1 VERTTLFVDVILPLP
16 IPGMFTY
23 RVPFDLNHLAEPGKR
38 VVVQFGRKKIY
49 TALIYNIHEQ
59 PPRDYHAKYI
69 ISILDPKPIV
79 NTIQFKFWNW
89 ISSYYMCY
97 TGEVMNVSL
106 PSGLKLESESKVVLH
121 PEFNRDYSNL
131 NEKEYLIAEA
141 LDIQKELTVT
151 EVSKI
156 VDQLK
161 VIPLLKNLIE
171 KKVAQIK
178 EELIEQY
185 KPRIETFVRLNDL
198 YKDEK
203 QLNIVFDELSKRAHK
218 QLELLLSYIQLSKF
232 GKKEE
237 VIVSRPELIN
247 KAGASYAQLN
257 SLIKKGIFETFEKA
271 IPRLQEFDSYLNVD
285 SIVLSENQEKALTS
299 IQEDFETGEI
309 GLLHGVTSSGKTE
322 IYIKLISEYIE
333 KGKQVLYLLPEIAL
347 TTQIIN
353 RLRKYFG
360 NRIGVYHSRYNELER
375 VEIWNKV
382 LSQKKDLFK
391 KDTDYQIILGA
402 RSALFL
408 PYRDLGLIIVDEEY
422 DTSYKQFDPAPRYN
436 ARDSAIYL
444 ARLHHAKTLLG
455 SATPSLE
462 SYYNALG
469 GKYGL
474 IELTERYGGL
484 KLPEIAVVDLK
495 IATRHKKMKSIFS
508 DVLLAEIKQALDKKE
523 QVILFQNRRGF
534 SLRLEC
540 DSCSWMPQCN
550 NCDVTLIYHKFQN
563 KLRCHYCGYATDV
576 PHRCPECKST
586 HLTMKGFGTEKVEEE
601 LAVFFPDTRIVR
613 MDMDTTRTKN
623 AYQNIINDFENRKI
637 SILVGTQMV
646 TKGLDFE
653 NVSVVSILNAD
664 NMINFPDFRSYERS
678 FQLMAQVSGRAGR
691 KFRRGKVI
699 IQTYNPQHP
708 VIKQVIENDYN
719 GMFNSQLVDRRKFR
733 YPPVYRLIRITLKH
747 KETKSLNKASQVFAD
762 QLKSK
767 LGKRIIG
774 PEYPIVPRIK
784 NLYLKQILI
793 KIEREV
799 SVAAI
804 KTEILMQKEIFQ
816 KKGEFRSVRLI
827 IDVDPM

>member
-1 VERTTLFVDVILPLP
+1 
-16 IPGMFTY
+16 
-23 RVPFDLNHLAEPGKR
+23 
-38 VVVQFGRKKIY
+38 
-49 TALIYNIHEQ
+49 
-59 PPRDYHAKYI
+59 
-69 ISILDPKPIV
+69 
-79 NTIQFKFWNW
+79 
-89 ISSYYMCY
+89 
-97 TGEVMNVSL
+97 
-106 PSGLKLESESKVVLH
+106 
-121 PEFNRDYSNL
+121 
-131 NEKEYLIAEA
+131 
-141 LDIQKELTVT
+141 
-151 EVSKI
+151 
-156 VDQLK
+156 
-161 VIPLLKNLIE
+161 
-171 KKVAQIK
+171 
-178 EELIEQY
+178 
-185 KPRIETFVRLNDL
+185 
-198 YKDEK
+198 
-203 QLNIVFDELSKRAHK
+203 
-218 QLELLLSYIQLSKF
+218 
-232 GKKEE
+232 
-237 VIVSRPELIN
+237 
-247 KAGASYAQLN
+247 
-257 SLIKKGIFETFEKA
+257 
-271 IPRLQEFDSYLNVD
+271 
-285 SIVLSENQEKALTS
+285 
-299 IQEDFETGEI
+299 
-309 GLLHGVTSSGKTE
+309 
-322 IYIKLISEYIE
+322 
-333 KGKQVLYLLPEIAL
+333 
-347 TTQIIN
+347 
-353 RLRKYFG
+353 
-360 NRIGVYHSRYNELER
+360 
-375 VEIWNKV
+375 
-382 LSQKKDLFK
+382 
-391 KDTDYQIILGA
+391 
-402 RSALFL
+402 
-408 PYRDLGLIIVDEEY
+408 
-422 DTSYKQFDPAPRYN
+422 
-436 ARDSAIYL
+436 
-444 ARLHHAKTLLG
+444 
-455 SATPSLE
+455 
-462 SYYNALG
+462 
-469 GKYGL
+469 
-474 IELTERYGGL
+474 
-484 KLPEIAVVDLK
+484 
-495 IATRHKKMKSIFS
+495 
-508 DVLLAEIKQALDKKE
+508 
-523 QVILFQNRRGF
+523 
-534 SLRLEC
+534 
-540 DSCSWMPQCN
+540 MPQCN